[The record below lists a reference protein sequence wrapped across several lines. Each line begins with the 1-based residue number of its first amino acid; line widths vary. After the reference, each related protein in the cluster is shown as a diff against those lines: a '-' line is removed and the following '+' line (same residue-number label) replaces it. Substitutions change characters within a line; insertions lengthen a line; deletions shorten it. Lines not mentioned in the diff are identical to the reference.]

1 VFQGLTQ
8 TGAIWSNIGDTGFSL
23 MAHRGFLGIATLA
36 FITTTLMGG
45 ITHKQ
50 ARLQQETLT
59 VDGTPTCFQSRQA
72 EGIASLYGFA
82 TQVETQEQHI

>member
-1 VFQGLTQ
+1 MSSIAITERSLT
-8 TGAIWSNIGDTGFSL
+8 GRKVSP
-23 MAHRGFLGIATLA
+23 GIATLA

-45 ITHKQ
+45 IIRGQ
-50 ARLQQETLT
+50 ARCPQVTLT